1 MHRNSFDHS
10 RIVYENVHSA
20 DLLLDVSD
28 HLLYRFLV
36 RNIADITVSI
46 DPFLFV
52 CGKSAL

>member
-10 RIVYENVHSA
+10 RIVYKNIDRS
-20 DLLLDVSD
+20 DLLLDIRD
-28 HLLYRFLV
+28 HFLYRFLV

-46 DPFLFV
+46 DPFFFV

>member
-10 RIVYENVHSA
+10 RIVYKDIDRS
-20 DLLLDVSD
+20 DLLLDIRD
-28 HLLYRFLV
+28 HFLYRFLI

-46 DPFLFV
+46 DPFFFV

>member
-10 RIVYENVHSA
+10 RIVYKNIDHS
-20 DLLLDVSD
+20 DLLLDIRD
-28 HLLYRFLV
+28 HFLYRFLV

-46 DPFLFV
+46 DPFFFV

>member
-1 MHRNSFDHS
+1 MHRDPPDHS
-10 RIVYENVHSA
+10 RIVYKNVHSA

-36 RNIADITVSI
+36 RDVADISVGI
-46 DPFLFV
+46 DTFFFV